1 MALHLH
7 NSLTRR
13 LEPFV
18 PAHPPQVTVYA
29 CGPTVYS
36 HVHIGNWSSSV
47 FFDVLVRWL
56 RASGYQVTFT
66 KNITDVDD
74 KIIQAIAKTG
84 EDRAAFTQ
92 RWEKVFFDG
101 MKALGCVPADHHPR
115 AADHVPG
122 MVAIIQAL
130 LDKGLAYRAP
140 DGSIYFRIS
149 AFPTYGELAN
159 LAASQIQAGASGRVQ
174 SEDFEKA
181 DVSDFALWK
190 AFVPEDG
197 KVFWEPTFRIDGAA
211 VVVKGRPGWH
221 IECSAMIRAL
231 MGDQIDL
238 HLGGED
244 LVFPHHQNEI
254 AQSEGATGKRP
265 FVRMWLHRRF
275 LLVDGAKMSKSKN
288 NFYTLD
294 DLVRKAGPLAPRGF
308 RYLAATA
315 HYRKPIDFTL
325 SGLDAALKTLRNVD
339 DGRARLT
346 EIARGAG
353 GASNFA
359 QLFEQA
365 FRAAMDND
373 LETSGAMAAI
383 HDLLSAANRAA
394 AAGTLTPADAASALA
409 TLRLADDVLGLGLGA
424 SRGRE
429 PSAEQQRLLAA
440 RAAARASKDF
450 AASDRL
456 RDELKRAGLEVKD
469 VKGQQE
475 WSFL

>member
-18 PAHPPQVTVYA
+18 PAHPPKVTVYA
-29 CGPTVYS
+29 CGPTVYN
-36 HVHIGNWSSSV
+36 HVHIGNWSSSI

-74 KIIQAIAKTG
+74 RIITAIARTG
-84 EDRAAFTQ
+84 EDREAFTR
-92 RWEKVFFDG
+92 RWEQVFFDG
-101 MKALGCVPADHHPR
+101 MRTLGCVKADHHPR
-115 AADHVPG
+115 ATEHVDG
-122 MVAIIQAL
+122 MVDIIQRL
-130 LDKGLAYRAP
+130 LEKGLAYRGE
-140 DGSIYFRIS
+140 DGSLYFRIA

-159 LAASQIQAGASGRVQ
+159 LSAQQLQAGASGRVQ

-181 DVSDFALWK
+181 DASDFALWK

-197 KVFWEPTFRIDGAA
+197 QVFWEPTFTIGGQK

-265 FVRMWLHRRF
+265 FVRVWLHRRF
-275 LLVDGAKMSKSKN
+275 LLVDGAKMSKSKK

-294 DLVRKAGPLAPRGF
+294 DLVAKAGPLAPRGF

-325 SGLDAALKTLRNVD
+325 TGLEAALKTLRNVD
-339 DGRARLT
+339 DGYARLT
-346 EIARGAG
+346 EQARGAR
-353 GASNFA
+353 GASAFA
-359 QLFEQA
+359 QPFEQA
-365 FRAAMDND
+365 FRAAMDSD

-383 HDLLSAANRAA
+383 HDLLAAANRGLV
-394 AAGTLTPADAASALA
+394 AGTLTAEDAASAVAVLK
-409 TLRLADDVLGLGLGA
+409 LADDVLGLGLGA

-429 PSAEQQRLLAA
+429 PTAEQKRLLDA
-440 RAAARASKDF
+440 RAAARAAKQF
-450 AASDRL
+450 AESDRL
-456 RDELKRAGLEVKD
+456 RDELKRLGVEVKD
-469 VKGQQE
+469 IKGEQQ
-475 WSFL
+475 WSLL

>member
-18 PAHPPQVTVYA
+18 PGHPPKVTVYA

-36 HVHIGNWSSSV
+36 YVHIGNWSSSV

-74 KIIQAIAKTG
+74 RIITAIAKTG
-84 EDRAAFTQ
+84 EDRATFTK
-92 RWEKVFFDG
+92 RWETVFFDG
-101 MKALGCVPADHHPR
+101 MRALGCVTADHHPR
-115 AADHVPG
+115 ATEHVPG

-130 LDKGLAYRAP
+130 LDKGLAYRAQ
-140 DGSIYFRIS
+140 DGSLYFAVA
-149 AFPTYGELAN
+149 AFPSYGELAN
-159 LAASQIQAGASGRVQ
+159 LSAQQLQAGASGRVQ

-190 AFVPEDG
+190 AYVPEDG
-197 KVFWEPTFRIDGAA
+197 QVFWEPTFRIGGQAI
-211 VVVKGRPGWH
+211 VIKGRPGWH

-231 MGDQIDL
+231 MGDQIDI

-265 FVRMWLHRRF
+265 FVRVWMHRRF

-294 DLVRKAGPLAPRGF
+294 NLVERAGPLAPRGF

-315 HYRKPIDFTL
+315 HYRKPIDFSLT
-325 SGLDAALKTLRNVD
+325 GLDAALKTLRNVD
-339 DGRARLT
+339 DGFARLT
-346 EIARGAG
+346 QRAKGAA
-353 GASNFA
+353 GASRFA
-359 QLFEQA
+359 EPFEQA

-373 LETSGAMAAI
+373 LETSSAMAAM
-383 HDLLSAANRAA
+383 HDLLTAANRGLAT
-394 AAGTLTPADAASALA
+394 GTLSAEDAASALA
-409 TLRLADDVLGLGLGA
+409 TLKLADDVLGLGLGA
-424 SRGRE
+424 SRGHE
-429 PSAEQQRLLAA
+429 PSPEQQRLLAA
-440 RAAARASKDF
+440 RAAARAAKQF
-450 AASDRL
+450 VESDRL
-456 RDELKRAGLEVKD
+456 RAELKQAGIEVKD
-469 VKGQQE
+469 VKGEQQ

>member
-18 PAHPPQVTVYA
+18 PAHPPKVTVYA
-29 CGPTVYS
+29 CGPTVYN

-56 RASGYQVTFT
+56 RASGYDVTFT

-74 KIIQAIAKTG
+74 RIITTIAKTG
-84 EDRAAFTQ
+84 EDRATFTR
-92 RWEKVFFDG
+92 RWEQVFFDG
-101 MKALGCVPADHHPR
+101 MATLGCVPATHHPR
-115 AADHVPG
+115 ATEHVDG
-122 MVAIIQAL
+122 MVDIIQRL
-130 LDKGLAYRAP
+130 LDKGLAYRGE
-140 DGSIYFRIS
+140 DGSIYFRIA

-159 LAASQIQAGASGRVQ
+159 LSAQQLQVGASGRVQ

-197 KVFWEPTFRIDGAA
+197 LVAWEPTFRIDGRPT
-211 VVVKGRPGWH
+211 VVKGRPGWH

-265 FVRMWLHRRF
+265 FVRTWLHRRF
-275 LLVDGAKMSKSKN
+275 LLVDGAKMSKSKK

-294 DLVRKAGPLAPRGF
+294 DLVRLAGPLAPRGF
-308 RYLAATA
+308 RYLAATS

-339 DGRARLT
+339 EAQGRLQARAQG
-346 EIARGAG
+346 ARGT
-353 GASNFA
+353 SSFA
-359 QLFEQA
+359 LPFEQA

-373 LETSGAMAAI
+373 LETSGAMAAV
-383 HDLLSAANRAA
+383 HDLLAAANRGL
-394 AAGTLTPADAASALA
+394 AAGTLTAEDAASALS
-409 TLRLADDVLGLGLGA
+409 LLDLADRVLGLGLGA
-424 SRGRE
+424 SRTRE
-429 PSAEQQRLLAA
+429 PSADQRRLLDERA
-440 RAAARASKDF
+440 RARAEKRWQD
-450 AASDRL
+450 SDRL
-456 RDELKRAGLEVKD
+456 RDELRAVGIEVKD
-469 VKGQQE
+469 VKGAQD
-475 WSFL
+475 WTFL